1 MQQTV
6 SRRPMYQL
14 SILSLAAVLAATGCN
29 KKTETTD
36 NATAASV
43 AESQAMP
50 MSAAPADGKH
60 SVAIDEANATVD
72 AGPDT
77 AANAS
82 APATTAEAMPASGT
96 EVEAVSEGEADNSG
110 MDKITEND
118 KVIDNEP
125 ASPNAPKAVEDSA
138 APTVANQKVG
148 Q

>member
-1 MQQTV
+1 MQNTV

-43 AESQAMP
+43 AESQAIP
-50 MSAAPADGKH
+50 MSAAPADGKR

-72 AGPDT
+72 AGPET
-77 AANAS
+77 VANAS
-82 APATTAEAMPASGT
+82 ATAAAEAIPASGT
-96 EVEAVSEGEADNSG
+96 EVESVSEGEADNSG

-125 ASPNAPKAVEDSA
+125 ASPNAPKAIEDSA